1 MQCKLV
7 NENFRSGYLRNL
19 MKARG
24 IENLEG
30 YANPPSSA
38 LQSPHALK
46 NIGQATALY
55 LRIAQQPQPKILLVV
70 DADCDGFTSA
80 TIFYQYTKRLNPDA
94 QIDYVLHSGKQH
106 GLADHIDML
115 MEKGINYDLVVAPDS
130 SSNDA
135 HYHDMLNEIH
145 LPCLVLDHHITD
157 IALSD
162 NAIVV
167 NNQLSPLY
175 HNKEL
180 VGAGIVWQ
188 FCRYLDEKLGHTWA
202 DDLIDLAALGEI
214 GDMGSILEL
223 ENRYIISNGLKNIK
237 NDFFKCLLNNAGYSI
252 TGQQDPSWDTILQ
265 FTTPISVAFY
275 VVPMINALIRVGTM
289 DEKRLMFEA
298 FLNGG
303 QMVPCNKRGA
313 KGTLERA
320 DIEVARICNNA
331 KAHQKKLTDAAMD
344 MAEMRISKY
353 DLLENKILFLRLEDE
368 QFPPELN
375 GYLAMKLAAKYKRP
389 TIVARLNKEG
399 FDKGSMRGLNQ
410 SALTDFKSFLTAS
423 GYFDYVQ
430 GHANAAGLAIA
441 DQNLANFHDYAN
453 KALKDVDFGENI
465 YDVNF
470 IRNATDNDIN
480 NLILD
485 VCSMSD
491 IYGQGNPEPLIQIQ
505 NLYVNPEDVKIM
517 GARKDTIKITVNG
530 ISYIKFFASK
540 DLIPDI
546 QSSSSTL
553 CLNLVCKPALNH
565 YLGNVYPQM
574 QIVEYEMKPASIC
587 DF

>member
-1 MQCKLV
+1 
-7 NENFRSGYLRNL
+7 
-19 MKARG
+19 
-24 IENLEG
+24 
-30 YANPPSSA
+30 
-38 LQSPHALK
+38 
-46 NIGQATALY
+46 
-55 LRIAQQPQPKILLVV
+55 
-70 DADCDGFTSA
+70 
-80 TIFYQYTKRLNPDA
+80 
-94 QIDYVLHSGKQH
+94 
-106 GLADHIDML
+106 
-115 MEKGINYDLVVAPDS
+115 
-130 SSNDA
+130 
-135 HYHDMLNEIH
+135 
-145 LPCLVLDHHITD
+145 
-157 IALSD
+157 
-162 NAIVV
+162 
-167 NNQLSPLY
+167 
-175 HNKEL
+175 
-180 VGAGIVWQ
+180 
-188 FCRYLDEKLGHTWA
+188 
-202 DDLIDLAALGEI
+202 
-214 GDMGSILEL
+214 
-223 ENRYIISNGLKNIK
+223 
-237 NDFFKCLLNNAGYSI
+237 
-252 TGQQDPSWDTILQ
+252 
-265 FTTPISVAFY
+265 
-275 VVPMINALIRVGTM
+275 
-289 DEKRLMFEA
+289 
-298 FLNGG
+298 
-303 QMVPCNKRGA
+303 
-313 KGTLERA
+313 
-320 DIEVARICNNA
+320 
-331 KAHQKKLTDAAMD
+331 
-344 MAEMRISKY
+344 
-353 DLLENKILFLRLEDE
+353 
-368 QFPPELN
+368 
-375 GYLAMKLAAKYKRP
+375 MKLAAKYKRP

-441 DQNLANFHDYAN
+441 DQNLASFHDYAN

>member
-80 TIFYQYTKRLNPDA
+80 TIFYQYTKRFNPDA

-344 MAEMRISKY
+344 MAEIKIGKY
-353 DLLENKILFLRLEDE
+353 DLLENKILFLRLDDE
-368 QFPPELN
+368 NFPSELN
-375 GYLAMKLAAKYKRP
+375 G
-389 TIVARLNKEG
+389 
-399 FDKGSMRGLNQ
+399 
-410 SALTDFKSFLTAS
+410 
-423 GYFDYVQ
+423 
-430 GHANAAGLAIA
+430 
-441 DQNLANFHDYAN
+441 
-453 KALKDVDFGENI
+453 
-465 YDVNF
+465 
-470 IRNATDNDIN
+470 
-480 NLILD
+480 
-485 VCSMSD
+485 
-491 IYGQGNPEPLIQIQ
+491 
-505 NLYVNPEDVKIM
+505 
-517 GARKDTIKITVNG
+517 
-530 ISYIKFFASK
+530 
-540 DLIPDI
+540 
-546 QSSSSTL
+546 ST
-553 CLNLVCKPALNH
+553 
-565 YLGNVYPQM
+565 
-574 QIVEYEMKPASIC
+574 
-587 DF
+587 